1 MMHIPND
8 QLCQAFD
15 PILTMPEKIKNLPA
29 QSQNNPNTS
38 CIAPAFVYMEG
49 SHGKRFLCDYHYA
62 LEKVVNK
69 AFTPHLWETIC
80 SVLINNLEKV
90 KETFNK
96 DANNTSVLQ
105 NKKCWCTKEAFISIE
120 HKVLN
125 EAEIPPYGE
134 VVDGKVIQYYCNFH
148 FRKSYYRILNHGV
161 DILLGG
167 KFTDERWRMTQ
178 TINEEI
184 DTLKWI

>member
-1 MMHIPND
+1 MIISED
-8 QLCQAFD
+8 QICQAFD
-15 PILTMPEKIKNLPA
+15 PILTMPEKIKNLPKE
-29 QSQNNPNTS
+29 SQGNPNTS

-62 LEKVVNK
+62 LEKITTK
-69 AFTPHLWETIC
+69 AYTPHLWDRIC
-80 SVLINNLEKV
+80 VTLIDNLEKV

-96 DANNTSVLQ
+96 NINDIPVLQ
-105 NKKCWCTKEAFISIE
+105 NKECWCTKEALISIA

-125 EAEIPPYGE
+125 SKELPAYGE
-134 VVDGKVIQYYCNFH
+134 VVNGEVIQYYCNFH

-161 DILLGG
+161 DILLGS
-167 KFTDERWRMTQ
+167 KFIDERWRMTQ

-184 DTLKWI
+184 DTLTWI

>member
-1 MMHIPND
+1 MSISND

-15 PILTMPEKIKNLPA
+15 PILTMAEKIKHLPKE
-29 QSQNNPNTS
+29 SQNNPNTS

-62 LEKVVNK
+62 LEKKTNE
-69 AFTPHLWETIC
+69 AYTPNLWEGIC
-80 SVLINNLEKV
+80 SILIDNLEKV

-96 DANNTSVLQ
+96 DISSTSVLQ
-105 NKKCWCTKEAFISIE
+105 NKKCWCTKEAFVSIE
-120 HKVLN
+120 HKILN
-125 EAEIPPYGE
+125 NQEPPLYGE
-134 VVDGKVIQYYCNFH
+134 ANDGKVTQYYCNFH
-148 FRKSYYRILNHGV
+148 FRKSYYRILNHGIN
-161 DILLGG
+161 ILSGG